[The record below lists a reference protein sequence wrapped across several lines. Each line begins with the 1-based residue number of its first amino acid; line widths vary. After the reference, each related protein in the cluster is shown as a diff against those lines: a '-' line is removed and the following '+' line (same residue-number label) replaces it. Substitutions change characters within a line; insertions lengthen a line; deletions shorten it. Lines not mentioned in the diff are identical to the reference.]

1 MRSSSKLTG
10 MEFNAL
16 DVRYQEFKR
25 SLRGYAVEEVRAYL
39 AQLADF
45 VSGLVEEKQRLEQQ
59 LAELEETLQRYRQN
73 EEELKRAVV
82 AAERIARDVKQ
93 QAQRE
98 AELIVKEAQ
107 ALKEQTLREAV
118 EHVKG
123 VQRDL
128 DVLRRERDLFKEQ
141 FRALLEG
148 YLKSLENSSDGASG
162 G

>member
-1 MRSSSKLTG
+1 
-10 MEFNAL
+10 MEFNSL
-16 DVRYQEFKR
+16 DIRYQEFKKG
-25 SLRGYAVEEVRAYL
+25 LRGYAVEEVRAYL
-39 AQLADF
+39 AQLADY
-45 VSGLVEEKQRLEQQ
+45 VAELVEAKQQLEQQ
-59 LAELEETLQRYRQN
+59 LAELEESLQQHRKN

-98 AELIVKEAQ
+98 AELILKEAQ
-107 ALKEQTLREAV
+107 GLKEQTLREVV
-118 EHVKG
+118 EHVKR

-148 YLKSLENSSDGASG
+148 YLKSLDNSGD
-162 G
+162 

>member
-1 MRSSSKLTG
+1 

-16 DVRYQEFKR
+16 DIRYQEFKR
-25 SLRGYAVEEVRAYL
+25 GLRGYAVEEVRAYL
-39 AQLADF
+39 GQLADF
-45 VSGLVEEKQRLEQQ
+45 VAELVEEKQRLEQQ
-59 LAELEETLQRYRQN
+59 VAELEESLQQHRQN

-98 AELIVKEAQ
+98 AELIIKEAQ
-107 ALKEQTLREAV
+107 GLKEQTLREAV
-118 EHVKG
+118 EHVKR

-148 YLKSLENSSDGASG
+148 YLKSLENGSD
-162 G
+162 

>member
-1 MRSSSKLTG
+1 

>member
-1 MRSSSKLTG
+1 
-10 MEFNAL
+10 MEFNSL
-16 DVRYQEFKR
+16 DIRYQEFKR
-25 SLRGYAVEEVRAYL
+25 GLRGYAVEEVRAYL
-39 AQLADF
+39 AQLADY
-45 VSGLVEEKQRLEQQ
+45 VAELVEAKQQLEQQ
-59 LAELEETLQRYRQN
+59 LAELEESLQQHRKN

-98 AELIVKEAQ
+98 AELILKEAQ
-107 ALKEQTLREAV
+107 GLKEQTLREVV
-118 EHVKG
+118 EHVKR

-148 YLKSLENSSDGASG
+148 YLKSLDNSGD
-162 G
+162 